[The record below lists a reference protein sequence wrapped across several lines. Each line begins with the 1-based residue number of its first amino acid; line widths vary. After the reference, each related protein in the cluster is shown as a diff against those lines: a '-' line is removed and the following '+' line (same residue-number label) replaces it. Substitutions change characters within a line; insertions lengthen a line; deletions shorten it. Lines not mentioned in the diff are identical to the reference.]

1 MNKFDPTG
9 EEAWLVSRPT
19 LGDDHMFVVIADKLG
34 GTPSELYSYGPDGLP
49 SLGSALV
56 ANDKEHATYK
66 TDMASWVELGNENSD
81 ASISAAPIEASND
94 AVKRAGDLISETLN
108 DANMPRRVGYDPV
121 PVRGFG
127 TQANSNSAAYA
138 QAAFARK
145 IDGRDG
151 PQSLPSGTRAPGWGQ
166 ADRVLKQVTIK
177 VRSDILGGRTGTTR
191 GNRD

>member
-66 TDMASWVELGNENSD
+66 TDMASWIELGNENSD